1 MNGPHP
7 NDLRVLDAPLFL
19 LDYDG
24 TLAEIVD
31 DPEAASPHPEVP
43 VLLAALHER
52 YPVYLISGRSVAS
65 LSRLLQVPGLNVVG
79 VHGMEAGRLGEDA
92 EPLVGKG
99 DVDALDTVREQLPDI
114 PGLNAEDKGLAIAL
128 HYRNVDAKGETALKA
143 WAEGMPDTL
152 DRLWGKKVLE
162 LRPHGYSKGRTAA
175 RLAAEHPQATPVFI
189 GDDTTDE
196 EAFAALPQGLTVKI
210 GEGDTQAQARLPD
223 VAAVV
228 SYLKRYL

>member
-1 MNGPHP
+1 MNDPQI
-7 NDLRVLDAPLFL
+7 LDHPLFL

-31 DPEAASPHPEVP
+31 DPEAAFPHPGVP
-43 VLLAALHER
+43 ALLAALSAR
-52 YPVYLISGRSVAS
+52 YPVYLVSGRSVAS
-65 LSRLLQVPGLNVVG
+65 LSRLLEVPGLNVVG
-79 VHGMEAGRLGEDA
+79 VHGMEAGILGDAA
-92 EPLVGKG
+92 EPLVAEG
-99 DVDALDTVREQLPDI
+99 DLDVLATVREQLPDI
-114 PGLNAEDKGLAIAL
+114 SGLNVEDKELAIAL
-128 HYRNVDAKGETALKA
+128 HYRRVDAAGEAALKT
-143 WAEGMPDTL
+143 WAETMPGTL

-196 EAFAALPQGLTVKI
+196 EAFAAIPQGLTVKV
-210 GEGDTQAQARLPD
+210 GEGDTQAQARLAD

-228 SYLKRYL
+228 AYLKRYL

>member
-31 DPEAASPHPEVP
+31 DPEAAYPAPRGTY
-43 VLLAALHER
+43 AAGGAERTR
-52 YPVYLISGRSVAS
+52 YPVYLVSGRSVAS

-92 EPLVGKG
+92 EPLVEAG
-99 DVDALDTVREQLPDI
+99 DLDALDTVREQLPDI
-114 PGLNAEDKGLAIAL
+114 SGLNAEDKGLAVAL
-128 HYRNVDAKGETALKA
+128 HYRNVDAEGEEVLKT
-143 WAEGMPDTL
+143 WAETMPDTL

-196 EAFAALPQGLTVKI
+196 EAFAALPQGSRSRSGRVTRRRRRGCRMWRRWWGI
-210 GEGDTQAQARLPD
+210 
-223 VAAVV
+223 
-228 SYLKRYL
+228 

>member
-1 MNGPHP
+1 V
-7 NDLRVLDAPLFL
+7 NDPLVLDNPLFL

-31 DPEAASPHPEVP
+31 DPEAAFPHPDVP
-43 VLLAALHER
+43 ALLTALNEH
-52 YPVYLISGRSVAS
+52 YPIYLISGRSVAS
-65 LSRLLQVPGLNVVG
+65 LSRLLQVPGLSVVG
-79 VHGMEAGRLGEDA
+79 VHGMESGILGEDA
-92 EPLVGKG
+92 EPLVAEG
-99 DVDALDTVREQLPDI
+99 DLDALATVREHLPSI
-114 PGLNAEDKGLAIAL
+114 SGLSAEDKGLAIAL
-128 HYRNVDAKGETALKA
+128 HYRRVDAAGEAALKT
-143 WAEGMPDTL
+143 WAETVPDTL

-196 EAFAALPQGLTVKI
+196 EAFAALPQGLTVKV
-210 GEGDTQAQARLPD
+210 GAGDTQAQARLAD

-228 SYLKRYL
+228 AYLKRYL

>member
-1 MNGPHP
+1 MSGPP
-7 NDLRVLDAPLFL
+7 VLNAPLFL

-31 DPEAASPHPEVP
+31 DPEAAFPHLEVP
-43 VLLAALHER
+43 ELLEALNAR
-52 YPVYLISGRSVAS
+52 YPVYLVSGRSVAS
-65 LSRLLQVPGLNVVG
+65 LSRLLQVPGLEVVG
-79 VHGMEAGRLGEDA
+79 VHGMEAGKLGEDA
-92 EPLVGKG
+92 EPLVDEG
-99 DVDALDTVREQLPDI
+99 DLDALATVREQLPDI
-114 PGLNAEDKGLAIAL
+114 SGLNVEDKGLAVAL
-128 HYRNVDAKGETALKA
+128 HYRKVDAAGEDTLRA
-143 WAEGMPDTL
+143 WAETMPDTL

-196 EAFAALPQGLTVKI
+196 EAFAALPQGLSIKV
-210 GEGDTQAQARLPD
+210 GEGDTQAQARLAD

-228 SYLKRYL
+228 AYLRQYL